1 MNRLMKQF
9 SLNKDSRGVVLVTIL
24 VIGMVITLVALS
36 LADLTT
42 TQYATATKS
51 VSDANALLV
60 AEAGIEESL
69 TAVNVDNAFS
79 GYSTAQEFF
88 NNKTQG
94 RGIYTSTVTSEGG
107 ERIITATGTIYGHG
121 TDRILSQ
128 RKVRV
133 SLVGTSSEGYSV
145 YTGAGGL
152 ILSGGANI
160 TNSEVYVQGKII
172 LQGGAK
178 IGSKSQPLN
187 INAAN
192 IACPDKANPG
202 PTYPSLCGSSS
213 PAVTVPDWTKES
225 IVGRVCATN
234 QTQFKFPDSPWN
246 NDQQVS
252 DGNGGNGFV
261 PGCVAPEVEVPTY
274 DRGGH
279 LSQVT
284 STINYAS
291 NPTYNCNNWTNANG
305 WSRTWPA
312 DVSFTG
318 NASIASSCEITVNGN
333 IHFTGNLVL
342 SGGSKLRVPES
353 AGSTRPVILVDGTIS
368 IGAGT
373 EVLPNSQG
381 TTIHFVSTK
390 STASCS
396 PACTNLTGTNL
407 YNSQNATTINV
418 DGGAKTPGVVVQA
431 VWGKVTIGGGAQ
443 VGAVIGQK
451 IEISG
456 GGSIVFGTKLSSGTS
471 TWTIRSY
478 QQIYD

>member
-1 MNRLMKQF
+1 MNKFIQQL
-9 SLNKDSRGVVLVTIL
+9 SLRKDDRGVVLVTIL

-152 ILSGGANI
+152 IVSGGANI
-160 TNSEVYVQGKII
+160 TNSSIYIQGKIVVD
-172 LQGGAK
+172 GGGR
-178 IGSKSQPLN
+178 IGSAAQPLD
-187 INAAN
+187 INVAN
-192 IACPDKANPG
+192 IACPNQSNPG
-202 PTYPSLCGSSS
+202 PTYPSLCPASS
-213 PAVTVPDWTKES
+213 PAVTVSEWQENVV
-225 IVGRVCATN
+225 VGRVCATN

-246 NDQQVS
+246 NTIGIS
-252 DGNGGNGFV
+252 DGNGNSGLIA
-261 PGCVAPEVEVPTY
+261 GCVAPEVEVPTY
-274 DRGGH
+274 NRASH
-279 LSQVT
+279 IARVT
-284 STINYAS
+284 TTGSATDN
-291 NPTYNCNNWTNANG
+291 TYNCSNWIAGPGFT
-305 WSRTWPA
+305 RTWPA
-312 DVSFTG
+312 HLRL
-318 NASIASSCEITVNGN
+318 NGN
-333 IHFTGNLVL
+333 TTLASACDLTLGQEAYITGNLSI
-342 SGGSKLRVPES
+342 SGGATIRVPES
-353 AGSTRPVILVDGTIS
+353 AGETRPVILVDGNITIDG
-368 IGAGT
+368 GAK
-373 EVLPNSQG
+373 VLPNSKG
-381 TTIHFVSTK
+381 TTVHFVSAR
-390 STASCS
+390 STASCN
-396 PACTNLTGTNL
+396 PTCTSVTGTNL
-407 YNSQNATTINV
+407 YNSQNTTVITV
-418 DGGAKTPGVVVQA
+418 SGGAKIPGSVVQSL
-431 VWGKVTIGGGAQ
+431 WGKIDIAGGAE
-443 VGAVIGQK
+443 VGAAIGQK
-451 IEISG
+451 IAISG